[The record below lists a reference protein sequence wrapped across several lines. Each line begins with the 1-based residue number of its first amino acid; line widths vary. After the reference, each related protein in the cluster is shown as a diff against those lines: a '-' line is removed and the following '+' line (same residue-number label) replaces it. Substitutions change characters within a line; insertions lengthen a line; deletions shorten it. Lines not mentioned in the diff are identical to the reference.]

1 MTLTTSPQGNPMFKA
16 HNPEQIAQPLSPTY
30 VNAMEVAAGGRWLYV
45 SGQLGIDPS
54 GATVRDY
61 EGQCHRVW
69 MNILELLASA
79 NMTVGNIVKMNAFVV
94 HGQDMAAYGRIR
106 GEYLAGHKPAS
117 TLIAVPALARPE
129 FLVEVEV
136 VACAGE

>member
-1 MTLTTSPQGNPMFKA
+1 MFKI
-16 HNPEQIAQPLSPTY
+16 HNPPSIAQPLSPTY
-30 VNAMEVAAGGRWLYV
+30 VNAMEVASGGRWLYV
-45 SGQLGIDPS
+45 SGQLGVDPS
-54 GATVRDY
+54 GKTVPDY

-69 MNILELLASA
+69 MNLLELLVSA
-79 NMTVGNIVKMNAFVV
+79 KMQPSDIVKMNAFVV

-106 GEYLAGHKPAS
+106 GEYLKGHRPSS

-136 VACAGE
+136 VACAQ